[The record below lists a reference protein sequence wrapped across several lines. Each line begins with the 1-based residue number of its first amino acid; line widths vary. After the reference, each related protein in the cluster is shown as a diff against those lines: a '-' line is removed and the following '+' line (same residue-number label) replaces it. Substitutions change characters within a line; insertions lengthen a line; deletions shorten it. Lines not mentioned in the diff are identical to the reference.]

1 MEKDMSMQPR
11 KLEKNVN
18 DPVGKPP
25 KPPVPNQEIKGD
37 LTFDDKVIQKIVGI
51 ALEEIDG
58 LLTVDGGFFSNLAGK
73 IVNTDDVTSGIDVE
87 VGKKQVAVDLDIV
100 AEYGKDIT
108 NIYDRIKEVV
118 SREVRNMTGLDV
130 IEVNVNVVDV
140 KTKKEQEDDS
150 VTLQDRVSSAA
161 ESTGEF
167 ASKQTEKAKNAL
179 SKGGEKISEKTDD
192 LKDTI
197 KDGQEP
203 RVE

>member
-1 MEKDMSMQPR
+1 MEKDMSMQPG

-192 LKDTI
+192 LKDAI